1 MHPKIGQS
9 WMVILSASAPNF
21 VSVNTSVQENTR
33 CLSQGFNAMNR
44 QHDQGS
50 LIKKQQQKKN
60 PFNWGWIM
68 GSEVQSIIIKVGAWW
83 HPGSHGAGRAE
94 SSMSSSNSCQWK
106 TAFQAHSVRVLS
118 PHPTDT
124 HTPNRS
130 YLFQQGHTS
139 KWCHSVVQEYT
150 NHYNIA
156 LKNVFPVNI
165 NDSIMATRPGG
176 KGVANVSVKW

>member
-1 MHPKIGQS
+1 MVFLLLNTVQS
-9 WMVILSASAPNF
+9 IQVILLFLLLLDWHSLITPAVLVRVLLLWTDTMTKA
-21 VSVNTSVQENTR
+21 
-33 CLSQGFNAMNR
+33 
-44 QHDQGS
+44 S
-50 LIKKQQQKKN
+50 LIKKQQLN
-60 PFNWGWIM
+60 
-68 GSEVQSIIIKVGAWW
+68 
-83 HPGSHGAGRAE
+83 GAGLQIQRFSPLSSRWEHGGIQAVMVQAE
-94 SSMSSSNSCQWK
+94 L
-106 TAFQAHSVRVLS
+106 RVLCL
-118 PHPTDT
+118 HPTAASGRLPSRHIAWEYYAHTQRDT

-150 NHYNIA
+150 DHYNIA